1 MTTALPWAFNAAEA
15 PKKLEGGNL
24 LPTGQYLFAI
34 EGGEVKATNDGNGE
48 YIQLD
53 LLVVDGEHSGSS
65 LKPKFNIV
73 NSNELAV
80 KIGLSELGELC
91 DAVGVPVMDNLTQ
104 IFGKRVIGN
113 VRLQN
118 QMRKNPQTGQK
129 EPQLKDDGTPWQ
141 KSVVTKYVSF
151 NSAAPKPAAAPAPA
165 AAATGGAPWKK

>member
-1 MTTALPWAFNAAEA
+1 MTTVLPWEFNTAEA
-15 PKKLEGGNL
+15 PKKSEGGNL

-34 EGGEVKATNDGNGE
+34 EGGEVKATSAGDGQ

-53 LLVVDGEHSGSS
+53 LLVVDGEHSGSA

-73 NSNELAV
+73 NPNEMAV

-91 DAVGVPVMDNLTQ
+91 DAVGVPTMTDLSQ
-104 IFGKRVIGN
+104 IFGKKVLGS

-129 EPQLKDDGTPWQ
+129 ELQLKDDGTPWQ
-141 KSVVTKYVSF
+141 ESVITKYVSF
-151 NSAAPKPAAAPAPA
+151 NAAPKPASASPQAASGEKPKFA
-165 AAATGGAPWKK
+165 WKQ

>member
-1 MTTALPWAFNAAEA
+1 MTTALPWAFNTAEA
-15 PKKLEGGNL
+15 PKKSEGGNL
-24 LPTGQYLFAI
+24 LPTGQYLFNI
-34 EGGEVKATNDGNGE
+34 EGGEVKATSDGNGQ

-53 LLVVDGEHSGSS
+53 LLVVDGEHSGAS

-73 NSNELAV
+73 NQNELAV

-91 DAVGVPVMDNLTQ
+91 DAVDVPTMTDLNQ
-104 IFGKRVIGN
+104 IFGKKVFGN
-113 VRLQN
+113 VKLQN

-141 KSVVTKYVSF
+141 ESVITKYVPF
-151 NSAAPKPAAAPAPA
+151 NSAAPKPAVASEPA